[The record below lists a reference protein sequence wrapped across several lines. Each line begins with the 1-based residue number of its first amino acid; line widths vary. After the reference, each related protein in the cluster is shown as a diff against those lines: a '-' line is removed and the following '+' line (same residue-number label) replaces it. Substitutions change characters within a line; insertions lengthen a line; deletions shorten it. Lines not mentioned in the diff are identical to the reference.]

1 MYVLFTR
8 RREPTLAGSVH
19 NAALAGESKGMDHR
33 CLVLS
38 GRLLD
43 GQDPAAVHA
52 RMAAAFGMELSGFRD
67 RVFERAPLIIRR
79 GLDAVAAEAQAT
91 QLRDMGVE
99 ADVWPD
105 GDALVWLRRDQQIRG
120 PLPQQALTRYAR
132 PGDQWCHDG
141 GQNWFAWQATSDDS
155 TLPPPL
161 PTTQEAGTPT
171 SRDFQGVPPLDAGD
185 EAASQPPPL
194 PASAPVSTTPAK
206 TPLSSVA
213 IIAALFGLLAL
224 LWHPLA
230 PIALLLALGALLYLH
245 RRPLLRGRAYAV
257 AALLLSG
264 TALFLWME
272 RPAPVP
278 VAQPYVPRPL
288 QPLSAS
294 APASTA
300 ETPAQCVASAAA
312 PQNDEDRFLL
322 TGQRLLTGRAQRK
335 GDTYVAEAAV
345 AVDSQCQPSAL
356 QLYVFHHGVFIG
368 TALETAASLANTR
381 LTQFDLTDD
390 QHLRITLAQCTS
402 KPGDCAATTVKQI
415 AVMPGGG
422 GWTLGEVK

>member
-1 MYVLFTR
+1 M
-8 RREPTLAGSVH
+8 E
-19 NAALAGESKGMDHR
+19 HR

-43 GQDPAAVHA
+43 GQDPATVHA

-79 GLDAVAAEAQAT
+79 GLDADAAEAQVA

-105 GDALVWLRRDQQIRG
+105 GGALVWLRRDQQIRG
-120 PLPQQALTRYAR
+120 PLPQQALAHYAR

-141 GQNWFAWQATSDDS
+141 GQTWFAWQPASDDVAE
-155 TLPPPL
+155 PPPL
-161 PTTQEAGTPT
+161 Q
-171 SRDFQGVPPLDAGD
+171 
-185 EAASQPPPL
+185 AAAQAPHQPPPL
-194 PASAPVSTTPAK
+194 PASPAAPAK
-206 TPLSSVA
+206 TSLSSVA
-213 IIAALFGLLAL
+213 IVAALFGLLAL
-224 LWHPLA
+224 LWRPLA
-230 PIALLLALGALLYLH
+230 PIAVLLALGALLYLY
-245 RRPLLRGRAYAV
+245 RRPLLRGRAFAV

-264 TALFLWME
+264 TALFLWTQ

-278 VAQPYVPRPL
+278 LAQPYVPRPL

-294 APASTA
+294 APTTTA
-300 ETPAQCVASAAA
+300 VAPVQCVATTAT

-345 AVDSQCQPSAL
+345 SVDNQCKPSAL

-368 TALETAASLANTR
+368 TALETAASLANTQ
-381 LTQFDLTDD
+381 LTDFDLTDD

>member
-1 MYVLFTR
+1 
-8 RREPTLAGSVH
+8 
-19 NAALAGESKGMDHR
+19 MDHR

-43 GQDPAAVHA
+43 GQDPATVHA
-52 RMAAAFGMELSGFRD
+52 RMAAAFGMELGGFRE

-79 GLDAVAAEAQAT
+79 GLDADAADAQVT
-91 QLRDMGVE
+91 QLREMGVE

-105 GDALVWLRRDQQIRG
+105 NAALVWLRRDQQIRG
-120 PLPQQALTRYAR
+120 PLPEQALARYAQ

-141 GQNWFAWQATSDDS
+141 GQSWFAWQPASDGGAV
-155 TLPPPL
+155 PPPL
-161 PTTQEAGTPT
+161 HSAQDASNEAGH
-171 SRDFQGVPPLDAGD
+171 
-185 EAASQPPPL
+185 EPPPL
-194 PASAPVSTTPAK
+194 PASVATVAPAK
-206 TPLSSVA
+206 SPLSA
-213 IIAALFGLLAL
+213 IAIVAALFGLLAL
-224 LWHPLA
+224 LWRPLA
-230 PIALLLALGALLYLH
+230 PLAVLLALGALLYLY
-245 RRPLLRGRAYAV
+245 RRPLLRGRAFAV
-257 AALLLSG
+257 AALLLSC
-264 TALFLWME
+264 TALFLWMQ
-272 RPAPVP
+272 RPAPTP
-278 VAQPYVPRPL
+278 LAQPYVPRPL

-294 APASTA
+294 APPITA
-300 ETPAQCVASAAA
+300 GTAVQCVATTAT

-345 AVDSQCQPSAL
+345 SVDSQCKPSAL

-368 TALETAASLANTR
+368 TALETAASLATTR
-381 LTQFDLTDD
+381 LTDFDLTDD